1 MKNIFFAILLG
12 AALIVPSF
20 VQAGG
25 ITNAPRL
32 TSSTVTLSWDKSPDV
47 SVKGYRL
54 HCGPTSGGNYSR
66 LVELGNVTTYTVS
79 DLIPG
84 QTYYCVVT
92 AYNAAGKESPPSNE
106 ISFTVS
112 PSTHGPKAA
121 SADPIP
127 AEKQR

>member
-12 AALIVPSF
+12 AVLIAPSF

-25 ITNAPRL
+25 IASAP
-32 TSSTVTLSWDKSPDV
+32 TPMSSTVTLSWDKSSDTG
-47 SVKGYRL
+47 VKGYRL
-54 HCGPTSGGNYSR
+54 HFGPTPGGNYSR
-66 LVELGNVTTYTVS
+66 LVEVGNATTCTLS
-79 DLIPG
+79 DLKPG

-112 PSTHGPKAA
+112 PSTGSSKSA
-121 SADPIP
+121 SA
-127 AEKQR
+127 KQQR